1 VSIGYIETPPEFTT
15 GTLNG
20 AIMAAT
26 RAVLTAT
33 RCCSDQANCGVCQ
46 EALASLLRRL
56 CIARGAR

>member
-26 RAVLTAT
+26 RAVLAAT
-33 RCCSDQANCGVCQ
+33 RCSDQANCGVCQ